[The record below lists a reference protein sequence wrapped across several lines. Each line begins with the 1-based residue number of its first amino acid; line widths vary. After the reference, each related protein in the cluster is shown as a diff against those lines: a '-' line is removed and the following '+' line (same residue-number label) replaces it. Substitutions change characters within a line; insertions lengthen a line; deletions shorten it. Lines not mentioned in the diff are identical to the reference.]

1 MADLYKFLA
10 GPGVWIAFAVCIGG
24 LLLKASFLFGL
35 SKGKDKVFYDH
46 LNWGWGIKSV
56 WHWLL
61 PLGSVSL
68 RQQPLFG
75 LVIWVFH
82 ICLFAAP
89 LFLAA
94 HNMMLKE
101 AVGWSLFSWSDQI
114 IDTLT
119 TLVIVCAL
127 FLIVRRL
134 MRPEVRILTRGWD
147 YFLILLTAA
156 PFVSGFLAYHQI
168 GGPYEMMLTLH
179 ILFSEV
185 LLILIPFTKLGHMM
199 LFFLTRFNL
208 GSEMGGRRNVHG
220 REGAKV
226 W

>member
-1 MADLYKFLA
+1 MADLYVFLA
-10 GPGVWIAFAVCIGG
+10 GPGVWIALTVFIVG
-24 LLLKASFLFGL
+24 LLLKAAFLFGA
-35 SKGKDKVFYDH
+35 SKDRDKVFYDH
-46 LNWGWGIKSV
+46 LNWSWGLKSI

-68 RQQPLFG
+68 RQQPVFG
-75 LVIWVFH
+75 IVIWVFH
-82 ICLFAAP
+82 LCLLAAP

-94 HNMMLKE
+94 HNMMLKDS
-101 AVGWSLFSWSDQI
+101 VGWSLWSWSDHL

-119 TLVIVCAL
+119 VIVIACAA
-127 FLIVRRL
+127 FLLVRRIVK
-134 MRPEVRILTRGWD
+134 PEVRILTSGWD

-168 GGPYEMMLTLH
+168 GTYEVTLTLH

-185 LLILIPFTKLGHMM
+185 LLIIIPFSKLGHMM

-220 REGAKV
+220 RDGARV

>member
-1 MADLYKFLA
+1 MADIYDFLS
-10 GPGVWIAFAVCIGG
+10 GPGVWISLAVFLGG
-24 LLLKASFLFGL
+24 LLLKAAFLFGA
-35 SKGKDKVFYDH
+35 SKDKDKVFYDH
-46 LNWGWGIKSV
+46 LNWRWGFKSV
-56 WHWLL
+56 WHWLV

-68 RQQPLFG
+68 RQQPVFAI
-75 LVIWVFH
+75 VIWVFH

-89 LFLAA
+89 LFSVA

-101 AVGWSLFSWSDQI
+101 SLGWSLWSWPDHLMDAFSIVVI
-114 IDTLT
+114 I
-119 TLVIVCAL
+119 CAA
-127 FLIVRRL
+127 FLIIRRIAK
-134 MRPEVRILTRGWD
+134 PEVRILTSGWD

-168 GGPYEMMLTLH
+168 GGSYEVTLTLH

-185 LLILIPFTKLGHMM
+185 LLIIIPFSKLGHMM

-220 REGAKV
+220 RDGAKV